1 MRNAYCYHH
10 IPIKSNRLFEIAL
23 TVSFVYLLFLSRP
36 YIKNIGFSTISAI
49 LIYSLNDHPVTS
61 GTITAVKIKFNFP
74 VVLNNIGIPIKGV
87 KIICLIGVNQF

>member
-49 LIYSLNDHPVTS
+49 LIYSLNDHPV
-61 GTITAVKIKFNFP
+61 IFRDAYRLK
-74 VVLNNIGIPIKGV
+74 
-87 KIICLIGVNQF
+87 NQIQFSRRSE